1 MKVFD
6 LTFAILL
13 PFTGYRESAF
23 AYAISAAG
31 VVHNVARAC
40 SQGQLL
46 SCGCDPSSHRKGLN
60 KSLRD
65 SLEREKKKFLDTVE
79 QNNFIVDKNFEQ
91 NHGINTNEVLSKKK
105 LKQKLANS
113 KLKLFLLKVSIIL
126 TLLFYC

>member
-113 KLKLFLLKVSIIL
+113 KLKFVLLKVSIIS
-126 TLLFYC
+126 TLLFNC